1 MEEKKGNF
9 KSDSVY
15 SKKLRAGKRRTYF
28 FDVKSTKASDYFLTI
43 TESKKRQDDSYER
56 FKIFLYKEDF
66 NKFLESLTETID
78 HVKTEL
84 MPHYDF
90 DEFAKRQ
97 AEYERNRENNRIEGE
112 AETENRETSFAPDT
126 EMKGIDEPLKD
137 STPPAPVPPPPP
149 TEHVDDEDLKW

>member
-97 AEYERNRENNRIEGE
+97 AEYEKNRENNRLEGGT
-112 AETENRETSFAPDT
+112 ETEHHDT
-126 EMKGIDEPLKD
+126 ATVPQDELKSND
-137 STPPAPVPPPPP
+137 EVIPESKPEPP
-149 TEHVDDEDLKW
+149 TAPLPPVEHEDDPDLKW